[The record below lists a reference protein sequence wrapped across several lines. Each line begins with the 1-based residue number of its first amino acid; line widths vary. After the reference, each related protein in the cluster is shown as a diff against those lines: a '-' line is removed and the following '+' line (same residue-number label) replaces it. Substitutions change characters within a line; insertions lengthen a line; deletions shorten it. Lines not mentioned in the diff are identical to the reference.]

1 MLWPL
6 DRLRTIVRTLR
17 SDHGCAWDRAQTHR
31 SLREGLIEE
40 CYELIE
46 AIDADDADAIREEL
60 GDVLLQVFMH
70 ARIAEEAGRF
80 DIVGV
85 ANSIAYKLIARHP
98 HVFVPYPS
106 RKPEGEAVRLETP
119 EAVVK
124 HWHKSKA
131 DEKPERQSA
140 LDGIP
145 GGLPALMRAEDLQ
158 KKAARVGFDWPDVAG
173 VIEKVR
179 EELDEIERELA
190 SGDRRRIED
199 EVGDLLF
206 AATNLARA
214 AGIGAETALRHASSK
229 FERRFRSLERSLKA
243 KGRRPQDCDLE
254 ELEAEWRV
262 AKQEDGNPDTQA

>member
-1 MLWPL
+1 
-6 DRLRTIVRTLR
+6 
-17 SDHGCAWDRAQTHR
+17 
-31 SLREGLIEE
+31 
-40 CYELIE
+40 
-46 AIDADDADAIREEL
+46 
-60 GDVLLQVFMH
+60 
-70 ARIAEEAGRF
+70 
-80 DIVGV
+80 
-85 ANSIAYKLIARHP
+85 
-98 HVFVPYPS
+98 
-106 RKPEGEAVRLETP
+106 
-119 EAVVK
+119 
-124 HWHKSKA
+124 
-131 DEKPERQSA
+131 
-140 LDGIP
+140 
-145 GGLPALMRAEDLQ
+145 LQ